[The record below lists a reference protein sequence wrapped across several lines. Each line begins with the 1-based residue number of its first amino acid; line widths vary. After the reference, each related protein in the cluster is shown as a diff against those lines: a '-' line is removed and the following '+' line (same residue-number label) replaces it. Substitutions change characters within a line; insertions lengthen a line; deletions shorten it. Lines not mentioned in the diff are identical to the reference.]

1 MGGWRRDKE
10 VVLKKLRVLWAVVVV
25 FGCSVAARAQ
35 GVDPPTR
42 LETYHAEYEV
52 NADGSHT
59 ETHKWSMAILKEE
72 AVARSKQAGVSFSTS
87 IQKGE
92 ILEAYT
98 RKKDGRRLDVPKD
111 NYQVSTNKGR
121 EAGSPIFSDFTNI
134 TVVFPDVEV
143 GDAVG
148 LAYRIVQTEPMFP
161 GHFSVAHTFSKY
173 FAVDEARIKVS
184 APAGLW
190 TQHEALH
197 LTAAP
202 VREDGGR
209 RVWEWTFR
217 NPVAEKWTPEQ
228 AGIFTVA
235 EQPGVYFSTFKS
247 YAQLVEAYGVRAR
260 PKAAVT
266 DRVRKLAQEV
276 SGAAKTPRDQ
286 ARALYEWITRNITYS
301 GNCIGVGAVVPHD
314 IDAILD
320 NRMGDCKDRATLLQA
335 LLSARG
341 IPSVQA
347 LINAG
352 ELYELPRVPVV
363 SSLNHVINYLP
374 GLDLYVDATSNDM
387 PFGMLPMAVAEK
399 PVLHVDGYAD
409 GRKTPHT
416 PHQPNTQH
424 AVTRYV
430 IGADGSASGET
441 KVTLGGQFAVA
452 GRSPFRRLAKSD
464 EEQFVKSVLS
474 NFGQGATGSLT
485 RDDATTLLDTYSY
498 SVTFSLQELMATE
511 GSGGLRIYPG
521 FFSPQ
526 PVADYAE
533 SAKQPEP
540 VRNQRCWG
548 GHSTEEYTYEF
559 PKALKILSVPK
570 DVDAKSELLS
580 YRATYRLDANVL
592 TVRRV
597 VDDTTPTNT
606 CTPAQMAEFK
616 KQARLIAKDVA
627 SQVIFEW

>member
-1 MGGWRRDKE
+1 MKTPM
-10 VVLKKLRVLWAVVVV
+10 VWAVVAVL
-25 FGCSVAARAQ
+25 GWPVAARTQ

-59 ETHKWSMAILKEE
+59 ETHKWAMAILKEE

-121 EAGSPIFSDFTNI
+121 DAASPIFSDFTSI

-143 GDAVG
+143 GDSVG

-173 FAVDEARIKVS
+173 WACDEARIKVS

-197 LTAAP
+197 LTATP
-202 VREDGGR
+202 VKDGDGR
-209 RVWEWTFR
+209 KVWEWTFR
-217 NPVAEKWTPEQ
+217 NPAPEKWTPEQ

-235 EQPGVYFSTFKS
+235 EQPSLYFSTFKS
-247 YAQLVEAYGVRAR
+247 YAQLVEAYAVRAR

-266 DRVRKLAQEV
+266 DRLRKLAQDV
-276 SGAAKTPRDQ
+276 AGAEKSPRDQ

-314 IDAILD
+314 TDAVLD

-352 ELYELPRVPVV
+352 ELYELPRVPVI

-374 GLDLYVDATSNDM
+374 SLDLYVDATSNDV
-387 PFGMLPMAVAEK
+387 PFGMFPMTLSEK
-399 PVLHVDGYAD
+399 PVLHVDGYVD
-409 GRKTPHT
+409 GRKTPHA

-424 AVTRYV
+424 VVTRYV

-441 KVTLGGQFAVA
+441 KVTLGGYFAVA
-452 GRSPFRRLAKSD
+452 GRAPFRHLGKSD

-474 NFGQGATGSLT
+474 GFGQNATGSLT
-485 RDDATTLLDTYSY
+485 RDDATTLVDKYSY
-498 SVTFSLQELMATE
+498 SVKFTLQDLMATE

-521 FFSPQ
+521 FISPQ
-526 PVADYAE
+526 AVANYGE
-533 SAKQPEP
+533 SAKQPDP

-548 GHSTEEYTYEF
+548 GHSREEYFYEF
-559 PKALKILSVPK
+559 PKGLKILSVPK
-570 DVDAKSELLS
+570 DVEVKSEILS
-580 YRATYRLDANVL
+580 YRARYSLSGNVL
-592 TVRRV
+592 TVQRV

-606 CTPAQMAEFK
+606 CTPAQMAELK